1 MVLSLAKKVKY
12 HMRLILIAL
21 MTLVCI
27 TASAEPRR
35 LNKPVT
41 CDDRDRVF
49 AVLRDTFR
57 ETPQWWGKSPEQG
70 TDLVLTV
77 NLSTGAWTVIEF
89 NADTACVLSVGEKS
103 TSLVG
108 TAI

>member
-1 MVLSLAKKVKY
+1 
-12 HMRLILIAL
+12 MRLISILL
-21 MTLVCI
+21 LTLLCI
-27 TASAEPRR
+27 TVSAEPRQ
-35 LNKPVT
+35 LHKPVT
-41 CDDRDRVF
+41 CDAKDRVF
-49 AVLRDTFR
+49 AVIRDTFR
-57 ETPQWWGKSPEQG
+57 ETPQWWGKSPESG

-77 NLSTGAWTVIEF
+77 NLSTGSWSLIEF